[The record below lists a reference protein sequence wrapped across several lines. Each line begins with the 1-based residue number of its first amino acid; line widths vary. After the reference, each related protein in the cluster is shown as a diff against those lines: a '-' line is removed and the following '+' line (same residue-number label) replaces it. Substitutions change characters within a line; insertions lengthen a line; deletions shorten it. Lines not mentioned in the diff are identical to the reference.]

1 MLHRPDPIHDL
12 DAVDMLIRALADEMT
27 HLRSFKF
34 DDQSP
39 DAVLTQMEEALYE
52 LRLRKMVLSALN

>member
-1 MLHRPDPIHDL
+1 MLHKSDPNHDL
-12 DAVDMLIRALADEMT
+12 DAVDMLIRALADEMAQ
-27 HLRSFKF
+27 LRSYRL
-34 DDQSP
+34 DDESP

>member
-1 MLHRPDPIHDL
+1 MLHKTDPSQDL
-12 DAVDMLIRALADEMT
+12 DAVDMLIRALADEMML
-27 HLRSFKF
+27 LRSLKF
-34 DDQSP
+34 DDEPQ